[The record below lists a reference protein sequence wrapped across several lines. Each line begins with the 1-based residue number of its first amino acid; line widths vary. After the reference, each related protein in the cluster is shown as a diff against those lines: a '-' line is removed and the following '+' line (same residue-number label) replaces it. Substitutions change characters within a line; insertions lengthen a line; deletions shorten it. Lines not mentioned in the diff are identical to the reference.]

1 MVPNKFTQWLVDR
14 SCPVVE
20 RLMLSGHLK
29 TAALIARF
37 VRRFLLGKK
46 NPVDTTH
53 HHAWRMTKDE
63 EGFFVISC
71 RDCGEKLVNRMRH
84 IARTPVVEFLA
95 YWLGNCGMVG
105 LAGRLVAFERKYIF
119 GEYVEPVHQHTFK
132 VKRQDDGEYVL
143 YCSVCGRVIT
153 EKNRNAS
160 IE

>member
-1 MVPNKFTQWLVDR
+1 MIPNKFTRWLVDR

-46 NPVDTTH
+46 NPVDPTH

-63 EGFFVISC
+63 EGFFVIYC
-71 RDCGEKLVNRMRH
+71 RDCGEKLGSRRRR
-84 IARTPVVEFLA
+84 IARTPVVESLA
-95 YWLGNCGMVG
+95 YWLANHGMFA
-105 LAGRLVAFERKYIF
+105 LSGRLVAFERKYIF

-143 YCSVCGRVIT
+143 YCSVCGRVFRGKPGDT
-153 EKNRNAS
+153 T